1 MILVLGLLLWSFAHL
16 FVAVMPAQRQQL
28 SDRLGVVPYRG
39 LFSLVIVGA
48 LVLIV
53 MGWKQFPA
61 GQLYIPPAGL
71 RHATMSLMPI
81 ALILFVASQF
91 PSDIR
96 RMIRHPQMVAVKTWA
111 LAHLLSNGEWRSVVL
126 FGGLMAW
133 AVAET
138 IFINRRDGAR
148 VKPEPTG
155 VGRVLIT
162 VVVGIL
168 LTGVV
173 MYIHPW
179 IAGIPLLPH

>member
-1 MILVLGLLLWSFAHL
+1 MILIIGLLLWSLVHL
-16 FVAVMPAQRQQL
+16 SVAATPGLRQNL
-28 SDRLGVVPYRG
+28 MNRLGAGPYRG
-39 LFSLVIVGA
+39 LFSLLIVAALVVIV
-48 LVLIV
+48 I
-53 MGWKQFPA
+53 GWKQFPA

-81 ALILFVASQF
+81 ALILFLASQF

-148 VKPEPTG
+148 VKPESTG

-162 VVVGIL
+162 VVVGIV

-179 IAGIPLLPH
+179 IAGIPILPH

>member
-1 MILVLGLLLWSFAHL
+1 MLLILGLLLWSLVHL
-16 FVAVMPAQRQQL
+16 SVAVVPGMRQNL
-28 SDRLGVVPYRG
+28 ISRLGNGPYRG
-39 LFSLVIVGA
+39 LFSLLIVGA

-53 MGWKQFPA
+53 VGWKQFPA

-81 ALILFVASQF
+81 ALILFVAAKF
-91 PSDIR
+91 PSNIHR
-96 RMIRHPQMVAVKTWA
+96 VIRHPQMVAVKTWA

-148 VKPEPTG
+148 VKPEPSG
-155 VGRVLIT
+155 AGRVIAT
-162 VVVGIL
+162 VVIGLL
-168 LTGVV
+168 LTAVV
-173 MYIHPW
+173 MGIHPW
-179 IAGIPLLPH
+179 IAGVAILPH